1 MMAGP
6 HALAHFVD
14 RSRHIAAAVQ
24 RRVEGRPRPATVV
37 EAELAP
43 VLVKIAATDAEALAL
58 ADALKLSIAAGLER
72 LRHVRLG
79 QDFHAVQREVDLQNR
94 RVAYEMRSAIA
105 EAKSLRQWADALRAE
120 LDDAHARPL

>member
-1 MMAGP
+1 MSGP
-6 HALAHFVD
+6 HALAYYVD
-14 RSRHIAAAVQ
+14 RSRRIAEAAQ

-37 EAELAP
+37 ETELGS
-43 VLVKIAATDAEALAL
+43 VLSKLAATDAEALAL
-58 ADALKLSIAAGLER
+58 ADTLKLSIAAGLER

-105 EAKSLRQWADALRAE
+105 EAKSLRALADALRAE
-120 LDDAHARPL
+120 LADAHARPL